1 MARNQE
7 TVPKRTKER
16 VDAYGET
23 AVYYVKD
30 ENGEFQP
37 TTYRE
42 FWEGVQR
49 LGTGLLE
56 LGVERGEHVG
66 IISDNRYEWL
76 MTDLALLSVGA
87 VDVPRGS
94 DAMAPEISYILNH
107 ADCRLTMAENA
118 AQVNKILEHRDD
130 IPKLERVVMYD
141 YDEEAA
147 AALKKAGIEALSFA
161 ELRERGATAFEADP
175 SQFEAAMS
183 EGKTDDIAT
192 IIYTSGTTG
201 EPKGVMLTHRAFL
214 FQMDRVKDR
223 LFLDEND
230 IFLSVLPIWHS
241 FERAVEYI
249 VIEYAAAVAYSKP
262 IGKIMLDDMAKI
274 RPTWMTSVPR
284 IWEGIQAAVYRNVR
298 KQSPVKQALF
308 DFFVGV
314 GKMFSYLGNMF
325 RGLLPQFQRRS
336 IWVDRA
342 VSIIPL
348 VLLFPLKKLGDVLV
362 FKSLKEKLGGRFV
375 AGVCGGGALPPYVDS
390 FFQAAGIKLL
400 EGYGLTETAPVLAV
414 RKQNVPVPGTVG
426 PLLDDIEYKVVTE
439 DGQEVGPGHRGTL
452 YVRSEQ
458 VMEGYYKKPEETG
471 KVLSED
477 GWLNTGDVA
486 MFTHRGECR
495 ILGRTK
501 DTIVLRGG
509 ENVEPT
515 PIEDKLVQSEYIDQ
529 AMVIGQNERGEDQKF
544 LAALIVPNA
553 EKMDEFARENS
564 VDYIESEELIEHPEL
579 QERIQMEINNLVNQ
593 KNGFK
598 FFEHVYRFK
607 LLPKP
612 FEVGEEMTNTMKIKR
627 PVVFRKYHRE
637 IAELFRN

>member
-16 VDAYGET
+16 VDAFGET
-23 AVYYVKD
+23 AVYYAKD
-30 ENGEFQP
+30 ESGEFQP

-42 FWEGVQR
+42 LWDAVQR
-49 LGTGLLE
+49 LGSGFLE

-66 IISDNRYEWL
+66 IISDNRSEWL
-76 MTDLALLSVGA
+76 MTDLALLAIGA

-94 DAMAPEISYILNH
+94 DAMAGEISYILNH
-107 ADCRLTMAENA
+107 ADCRTTIAENGG
-118 AQVNKILEHRDD
+118 QVKKIAERRDEM
-130 IPKLERVVMYD
+130 PKLERVIMYD
-141 YDEEAA
+141 YEETAA
-147 AALKKAGIEALSFA
+147 SSLSDAGIEVLDFA
-161 ELRERGATAFEADP
+161 ELQKRGSKAFEADP
-175 SQFEAAMS
+175 SHFETAMA

-201 EPKGVMLTHRAFL
+201 EPKGAMLTHRAFL

-223 LFLDEND
+223 LYLDEND

-249 VIEYAAAVAYSKP
+249 VIEYAAAIAYSKP
-262 IGKIMLDDMAKI
+262 IGKVMLDDMAKI

-284 IWEGIQAAVYRNVR
+284 IWEGIQGAVYRNVK
-298 KQSPVKQALF
+298 KQSPVKQSLF
-308 DFFVGV
+308 YFFVGV
-314 GKMFSYLGNMF
+314 GQTFALMRNMF

-336 IWVDRA
+336 IWVDRI
-342 VSIIPL
+342 VSVVPL
-348 VLLFPLKKLGDVLV
+348 VLLFPLKLLGDVLV

-375 AGVCGGGALPPYVDS
+375 AGVCGGGALPPHVDN

-414 RKQNVPVPGTVG
+414 RKQHTPVPGTVG
-426 PLLDDIEYKVVTE
+426 TLLDDIEYRVVTE
-439 DGQEVGPGHRGTL
+439 DGREVGPGHRGTL
-452 YVRSEQ
+452 YVRSDQ
-458 VMEGYYKKPEETG
+458 VMEGYYKKPEETA

-486 MFTHRGECR
+486 MFTHRGACR

-515 PIEDKLVQSEYIDQ
+515 PIEDKLVQSEYIEQ
-529 AMVIGQNERGEDQKF
+529 AMVVGQDQKF

-553 EKMDEFARENS
+553 EKMDEFARVNK
-564 VDYIESEELIEHPEL
+564 VDYIESEELIEHPEF
-579 QERIQMEINNLVNQ
+579 QEVIRMEIDSLINA
-593 KNGFK
+593 KAGFK
-598 FFEHVYRFK
+598 LFEHVYRFK
-607 LLPKP
+607 LLSKP
-612 FEVGEEMTNTMKIKR
+612 FEVGDEMTNTMKIKR
-627 PVVFRKYHRE
+627 PVVYKKYHRE
-637 IAELFRN
+637 IEDLFKT

>member
-16 VDAYGET
+16 VEAYGET
-23 AVYYVKD
+23 AIYYVKD
-30 ENGEFQP
+30 DAGEFKA
-37 TTYRE
+37 TTYAE
-42 FWEGVQR
+42 FWDDVRR
-49 LGTGLLE
+49 LGSGFLE

-66 IISDNRYEWL
+66 IVSDNRWEWL
-76 MTDLALLSVGA
+76 TTDLALLSIGA

-94 DAMAPEISYILNH
+94 DAMAPEIAYILNH
-107 ADCRLTMAENA
+107 ADCRLAIAENA
-118 AQVNKILEHRDD
+118 AQVRKILEHRDEV
-130 IPKLERVVMYD
+130 PKLERVIMYD

-147 AALKKAGIEALSFA
+147 ASLSEAKVEALDFA
-161 ELRERGATAFEADP
+161 ELQKRGSKAYEADP
-175 SQFEAAMS
+175 SSFDTAMS
-183 EGKTDDIAT
+183 EGKTDEIAT

-201 EPKGVMLTHRAFL
+201 EPKGAMLTHRAFL

-249 VIEYAAAVAYSKP
+249 VIEYAAAIAYSKP
-262 IGKIMLDDMAKI
+262 IGKVMLDDMAQI
-274 RPTWMTSVPR
+274 HPTWMTSVPR
-284 IWEGIQAAVYRNVR
+284 IWEGIQAAVYRNVKKQKTI
-298 KQSPVKQALF
+298 KQSLF
-308 DFFVGV
+308 HFFVGV
-314 GKMFSYLGNMF
+314 GQTFALMNNMF

-336 IWVDRA
+336 LWVDRI
-342 VSIIPL
+342 VSFVPL
-348 VLLFPLKKLGDVLV
+348 VLLFPLKMLGDVLV

-375 AGVCGGGALPPYVDS
+375 AGVCGGGALPPYVDN

-414 RKQNVPVPGTVG
+414 RKQNEPVPGTVG
-426 PLLDDIEYKVVTE
+426 PLLDDIEYRVIDDE
-439 DGQEVGPGHRGTL
+439 GREVGPGRRGTL

-458 VMEGYYKKPEETG
+458 VMEGYYKKPEETA

-509 ENVEPT
+509 ENVEPQ
-515 PIEDKLVQSEYIDQ
+515 PIEDTLVQSEYIDQ
-529 AMVIGQNERGEDQKF
+529 AMVVGQDQKF
-544 LAALIVPNA
+544 LAALVVPNA
-553 EKMDEFARENS
+553 EKMDEFARENN
-564 VDYIESEELIEHPEL
+564 VDYIESEELIEHPEF
-579 QERIQMEINNLVNQ
+579 QERIRMEIDELVNA

-598 FFEHVYRFK
+598 LFEHVYRFK
-607 LLPKP
+607 LLSKP
-612 FEVGEEMTNTMKIKR
+612 FEVGDEMTNTMKIKR
-627 PVVFRKYHRE
+627 PVVYKKYHRE
-637 IAELFRN
+637 IEDLFKT